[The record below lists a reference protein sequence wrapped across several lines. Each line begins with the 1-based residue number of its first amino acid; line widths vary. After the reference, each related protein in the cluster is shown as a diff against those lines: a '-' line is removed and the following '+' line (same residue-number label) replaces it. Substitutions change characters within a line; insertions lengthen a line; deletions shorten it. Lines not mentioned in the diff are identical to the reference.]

1 MPISELV
8 ETGAAALLFAAIF
21 LFGGRVH
28 PLRAVLDR
36 RSIISFSAGVSTAYV
51 FVHLLPELHS
61 VRTVV
66 TRGSSI
72 ELPDEGAGIYFV
84 AMIGFLTF
92 YGLEH
97 LRKHLRAPSVY
108 EGRGAPAVAAAPGGK
123 LEPDFLVHIGGFGVY
138 VWLASY
144 LLIHSLEESPG
155 NSLFYAIALGVH
167 FLTIEHSL
175 HTEHGAA
182 YERIGRF
189 ALAGMAVAGWVTGLV
204 LALPQT
210 VIALLVAFVSG
221 AVVMNSAIMEL
232 PTEKDGRFVPF
243 LAGSLIYGIVL
254 LPLG

>member
-1 MPISELV
+1 MV
-8 ETGAAALLFAAIF
+8 ETGAAALLIAANF
-21 LFGGRVH
+21 LFGDWVH

-36 RSIISFSAGVSTAYV
+36 RSMISFSAGISAAYV

-66 TRGSSI
+66 TRESPV
-72 ELPDEGAGIYFV
+72 ELPNEGAGIYFV
-84 AMIGFLTF
+84 AMIGFLAF

-97 LRKHLRAPSVY
+97 LRKHLRARPAH
-108 EGRGAPAVAAAPGGK
+108 ERRGSREAAAEPGGK
-123 LEPDFLVHIGGFGVY
+123 LELDFLVHIGGFAVY

-144 LLIHSLEESPG
+144 LLLHGLEESPA
-155 NSLFYAIALGVH
+155 NTLFYAIALGVH
-167 FLTIEHSL
+167 FLTVEHSL

-189 ALAGMAVAGWVTGLV
+189 VLAGMAIAGWLAGIVF
-204 LALPQT
+204 ALPPGI
-210 VIALLVAFVSG
+210 IALLVAFVSG

-232 PTEKDGRFVPF
+232 PTEKDGRFFPF
-243 LAGSLIYGIVL
+243 LAGALIYGVIL